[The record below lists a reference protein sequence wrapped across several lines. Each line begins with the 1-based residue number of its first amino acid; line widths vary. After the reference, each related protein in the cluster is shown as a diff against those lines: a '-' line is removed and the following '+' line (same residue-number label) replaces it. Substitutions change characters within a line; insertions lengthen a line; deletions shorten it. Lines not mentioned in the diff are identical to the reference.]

1 MIFAMSPNQS
11 VEFKVS
17 AVDSKDNP
25 NPAVLS
31 DPVFTSYTPDLLS
44 VVRDPDDALTGIAA
58 GMNVSGSAVLI
69 ATATATEAD
78 GTSKTVRGAVVV
90 AL

>member
-1 MIFAMSPNQS
+1 MIFTMSPTQS
-11 VEFKVS
+11 VEFHVS
-17 AVDSKDNP
+17 PVDSKDNP

-31 DPVFTSYTPDLLS
+31 DPVFTSFTPELLTA
-44 VVRDPDDALTGIAA
+44 VKDPDDNLTGIAA
-58 GMNVSGSAVLI
+58 GQGVSGSAILI

-78 GTSKTVRGAVVV
+78 GTSKIVRGAVVI